1 VAQPGQWL
9 TKLTHSPMI
18 LYSETG
24 QASATA
30 HLLQALIAI
39 PRIQVMLESL
49 HIVAGP
55 DTSMSFGSDQD
66 GRCSSFSHLPNVGDH
81 DEEKGDSG

>member
-1 VAQPGQWL
+1 
-9 TKLTHSPMI
+9 MI

-39 PRIQVMLESL
+39 PRIQVTLESL

-55 DTSMSFGSDQD
+55 DTSMSSTSDQG
-66 GRCSSFSHLPNVGDH
+66 GRCLSVSHLPNVGDY
-81 DEEKGDSG
+81 DEEEGDSG